1 MAYTNRP
8 ADNVVERTTYN
19 PAVVDYH
26 DRVRWGPILAGLLT
40 SLASQLVLSA
50 LGAAIGLS
58 SLSGSGAPRSDAGD
72 VGTAVGIWS
81 IISLFIS
88 LFIGGWITARTCGPM
103 NRSTALLNGAILWAT
118 TLAIGSW
125 LLASGVS
132 GTFGLL
138 VNSAAN
144 VASGAVQPGGVDIPN
159 PAAIPSPDVTA
170 QEARNLAE
178 NAAKAGWSFTFGSLL
193 GLIAAM
199 IGASVGARSPRTN
212 SHHANP

>member
-8 ADNVVERTTYN
+8 ADNVVERTAYGPVTE
-19 PAVVDYH
+19 YH

-40 SLASQLVLSA
+40 ALATQLVLSA

-58 SLSGSGAPRSDAGD
+58 SIAGSGAPRSDAGD

-88 LFIGGWITARTCGPM
+88 LFIGGWITSRTCGPM

-118 TLAIGSW
+118 TLAISSW

-138 VNSAAN
+138 VNSAADA
-144 VASGAVQPGGVDIPN
+144 ASAAAQPGGVDIPN
-159 PAAIPSPDVTA
+159 PGAIPSPPNISA
-170 QEARNLAE
+170 QGTRDLAG

-193 GLIAAM
+193 GLVASM
-199 IGASVGARSPRTN
+199 VGASVGARSPRTN
-212 SHHANP
+212 GNHQHS

>member
-8 ADNVVERTTYN
+8 ADNIVERTTYS
-19 PAVVDYH
+19 PAVDYH

-58 SLSGSGAPRSDAGD
+58 SLSESGAPRTEAGD
-72 VGTAVGIWS
+72 VGAAVGIWS

-144 VASGAVQPGGVDIPN
+144 VASGAVQPGGIDIPN
-159 PAAIPSPDVTA
+159 PAAIDPNVTA
-170 QEARNLAE
+170 QQTRDIAG

-193 GLIAAM
+193 GLVAAM
-199 IGASVGARSPRTN
+199 IGASIGARSPRTN
-212 SHHANP
+212 APHANS

>member
-8 ADNVVERTTYN
+8 ADSVVERSAYG
-19 PAVVDYH
+19 PVAEYH

-40 SLASQLVLSA
+40 ALASQLVLSA

-58 SLSGSGAPRSDAGD
+58 SLSGSGAPRSTAGD

-88 LFIGGWITARTCGPM
+88 LFIGGWITSRTCGPM

-118 TLAIGSW
+118 TLAISSW

-144 VASGAVQPGGVDIPN
+144 VASGAAQPGGVDIPS
-159 PAAIPSPDVTA
+159 PGAIPSPNISAED
-170 QEARNLAE
+170 ARNLAG

-193 GLIAAM
+193 GLIASM
-199 IGASVGARSPRTN
+199 IGASVGARSPRVN
-212 SHHANP
+212 GNHQHS